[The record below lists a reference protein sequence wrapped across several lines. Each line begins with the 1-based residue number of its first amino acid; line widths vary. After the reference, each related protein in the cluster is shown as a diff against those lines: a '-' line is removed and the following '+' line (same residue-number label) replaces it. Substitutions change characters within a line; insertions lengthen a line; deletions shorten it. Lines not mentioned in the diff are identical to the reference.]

1 MGISSAVK
9 KPQAQL
15 QFHRSQRR
23 RRTCDWRSCVM
34 SKILFDVHELAHGHV
49 FPRNRRAF
57 CSCLDSYL
65 SSAQEL
71 ENGRLAMFAF
81 SGIVTQ
87 VAQWSEMWVVFSKAK
102 TTKSSSL
109 SLSFSLQT
117 WMSVLKYPYS
127 QNHFVLI
134 QFWAIWY
141 SELVAYDILWG
152 DMYSRV
158 ETRIRVQCS
167 TFLCRS
173 IAQVSTGRVSWKLL
187 QFAASCYKHSCWT
200 TIVRPPL
207 VFGFC
212 VFGQN
217 KAKNNPSHSPL

>member
-65 SSAQEL
+65 SAQEL

-109 SLSFSLQT
+109 SLSLFKHGWVSSSIPIHKTTSYLFSFELFGT
-117 WMSVLKYPYS
+117 
-127 QNHFVLI
+127 QNLLLMTYYEATCIVVWRQGLGCNAVH
-134 QFWAIWY
+134 
-141 SELVAYDILWG
+141 
-152 DMYSRV
+152 
-158 ETRIRVQCS
+158 
-167 TFLCRS
+167 FLCRS

-207 VFGFC
+207 VFGFS
-212 VFGQN
+212 VFGQK